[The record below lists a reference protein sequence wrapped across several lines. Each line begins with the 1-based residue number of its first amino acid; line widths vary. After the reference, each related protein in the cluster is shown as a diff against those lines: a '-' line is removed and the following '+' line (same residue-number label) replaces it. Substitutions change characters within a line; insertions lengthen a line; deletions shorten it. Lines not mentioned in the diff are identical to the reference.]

1 MRTFDMAIQF
11 NKLFLVF
18 LTLFLMSACG
28 GGGGSSATTPPVVT
42 PPPPP
47 TGGITRTGVA
57 FAVGPITG
65 FGSVIV
71 NGVRY
76 DTSGALF
83 TKDGVDAFQED
94 FEVGHTVV
102 VKGTID
108 DDNTNAFATNVDFSD
123 NVEGRVTDFDVE
135 TNTFVVLGQTVFLG
149 TGLSRDDSCPTELQ
163 DFVGVVVEVSGSVD
177 DDGVIVATRIE
188 CKDVLGEMEVT
199 GTVSNLDVDTKKFN
213 INALVVDYNGAAMDN
228 FSGSIANDDPVEAKG
243 TELGGTNDDELIAT
257 RVEFKG
263 PRFDTAEGDHLEIE
277 GFITD
282 FTDDRMFTVSD
293 QPVVTTDTTD
303 FEGGE
308 RADLRL
314 NLKVEVEGETDA
326 DNILVATKVQIKA
339 SNAVRVT
346 GIVDG
351 VEVPDVTVDAGTLVV
366 LGITITVDSL
376 TTRKEDKSAAGLES
390 LSLMD
395 IQIGQYVEVRGQEAP
410 GDVDNGQPEVVL
422 AASLL
427 EREDPRDR
435 TELRGFVETVGEDPP
450 RSLTIL
456 GVTVTTDNNTIYRD
470 EAEQS
475 MDVDDFWLAVSVG
488 TLVDVNSA
496 GATPMVTS
504 ILAEE
509 LSLENVN

>member
-1 MRTFDMAIQF
+1 MG
-11 NKLFLVF
+11 
-18 LTLFLMSACG
+18 ACG
-28 GGGGSSATTPPVVT
+28 GGGGSSTTPPPVVT
-42 PPPPP
+42 PPPPPP

-57 FAVGPITG
+57 FAAGPITG

-123 NVEGRVTDFDVE
+123 NVEGRVTDFDVVA
-135 TNTFVVLGQTVFLG
+135 NTILVLGQTVLFG
-149 TGLSRDDSCPTELQ
+149 DGLSRDDSCPTNLQ
-163 DFVGVVVEVSGSVD
+163 DFDGVVVEVSGSVN

-199 GTVSNLDVDTKKFN
+199 GKVSGRTDTTFM
-213 INALVVDYNGAAMDN
+213 INALVVDYSTANLFN
-228 FSGSIANDDPVEAKG
+228 FSGSITDGDLVEAKG
-243 TELGGTNDDELIAT
+243 TDLGGPANDVLIAT
-257 RVEFKG
+257 SVEFKG

-277 GFITD
+277 GFITS
-282 FTDDRMFTVSD
+282 FTDETMFVVGDT
-293 QPVVTTDTTD
+293 PVEVIIGETT
-303 FEGGE
+303 FEGGGP
-308 RADLRL
+308 ADLRL
-314 NLKVEVEGETDA
+314 NLKVEVEGETDV
-326 DNILVATKVQIKA
+326 DGVLVATKVQIKA

-346 GIVDG
+346 GVVEF
-351 VEVPDVTVDAGTLVV
+351 VEVPDVTVDAGTLEI

-376 TTRKEDKSAAGLES
+376 TTRKEDKSAADLES
-390 LSLMD
+390 LPLIEIFEGD
-395 IQIGQYVEVRGQEAP
+395 YVEVRGQEAP
-410 GDVDNGQPEVVL
+410 GEGEPPEIVL

-427 EREDPRDR
+427 EREDFRDR
-435 TELRGFVETVGEDPP
+435 IELRGFVEVGSLDREQ
-450 RSLTIL
+450 RSLKILDVTIN
-456 GVTVTTDNNTIYRD
+456 TDGSTIYRN
-470 EAEQS
+470 EADLQ
-475 MDVDDFWLAVSVG
+475 MDAGIFWQEVAEG
-488 TLVDVNSA
+488 DLVDMNSD
-496 GATPMVTS
+496 GPFVVEGKT